1 MRQLVKDHAFIFDM
15 DGTLFQTETLAVPA
29 FHRTFE
35 RLVEQ
40 GLYTGSQ
47 PTEQQIQSSFGMTSN
62 ELWRHLLPDANK
74 EVRKQADHWMLEEEL
89 HLLQQG
95 KGALYPGVKSVLH
108 QLSDAGW
115 PLFIASNGM
124 GPYVKG
130 IIEIHGLRLLFKGV
144 YTAGDYQTAA
154 KEDLVKILMTEHQIT
169 GGYMVGD
176 RSSDVRA
183 GKMNGLTVIGC
194 KYADFPQFSQEME
207 LEGADFI
214 IESFPDLLKI

>member
-74 EVRKQADHWMLEEEL
+74 EVRKQADHWMLKKSFTCYS
-89 HLLQQG
+89 
-95 KGALYPGVKSVLH
+95 KGREP
-108 QLSDAGW
+108 
-115 PLFIASNGM
+115 FI
-124 GPYVKG
+124 
-130 IIEIHGLRLLFKGV
+130 
-144 YTAGDYQTAA
+144 
-154 KEDLVKILMTEHQIT
+154 
-169 GGYMVGD
+169 
-176 RSSDVRA
+176 
-183 GKMNGLTVIGC
+183 
-194 KYADFPQFSQEME
+194 
-207 LEGADFI
+207 LE
-214 IESFPDLLKI
+214 